1 MDFWAPAEEGE
12 GEEEE
17 EEDLPEAVEWLWALE
32 IVVVVGF
39 VAAASP
45 VELWR
50 AAASEQ
56 AYIATTATTV
66 RNRAL
71 GISVQTVNAKPSR

>member
-1 MDFWAPAEEGE
+1 MDCWAPADEEG
-12 GEEEE
+12 
-17 EEDLPEAVEWLWALE
+17 LPEAVEGLWALE
-32 IVVVVGF
+32 VVVVGF
-39 VAAASP
+39 VAATSP
-45 VELWR
+45 LELWR
-50 AAASEQ
+50 AAAREQ

>member
-1 MDFWAPAEEGE
+1 VYFWAPADG
-12 GEEEE
+12 
-17 EEDLPEAVEWLWALE
+17 EEDLPVAVEWLWAME
-32 IVVVVGF
+32 VVVVGL

-50 AAASEQ
+50 AAAREQ